1 MRPREEILKDIR
13 DSQNVI
19 DCENKKIS
27 HFLQELKSLSEDE
40 WDWVSVKK
48 GAEILDISIQIL
60 YRKINAGLLTTRHI
74 GSKTYI
80 QVSELKKIDDK
91 DEKMA
96 V

>member
-1 MRPREEILKDIR
+1 MRTKELILEDIR
-13 DSQNVI
+13 DCQNTI

-27 HFLQELKSLSEDE
+27 VYLQELKSMTDEE
-40 WDWVSVKK
+40 WDWVSVKR

-60 YRKINAGLLTTRHI
+60 YRKINAGLIPTRHI

-91 DEKMA
+91 M
-96 V
+96 VV